1 MSILLENKR
10 AFFDYEI
17 LEKFEA
23 GLLLIG
29 WEVKSLKNR
38 KGNLAGTWVI
48 IRGNEA
54 FLVGLDIPP
63 YQPQNNPTIYEA
75 QRTIKLLLTKKEI
88 KHLDCKSQERG
99 LTMVPI
105 KMYTK
110 DGKIKLE
117 FGLGKGKKKFEK
129 REKIKKREEKIR
141 ISRLMKS
148 QKRG

>member
-1 MSILLENKR
+1 MSILLENGKVS
-10 AFFDYEI
+10 FDYEI

-23 GLLLIG
+23 GLKLLG
-29 WEVKSLKNR
+29 WEVKSLKNK

-48 IRGNEA
+48 IRDNEA
-54 FLVGLDIPP
+54 FLIGLDIPL
-63 YQPQNNPTIYEA
+63 YQPQNQPDKFEN

-88 KHLDCKSQERG
+88 NYLEGKSQEKG

-110 DGKIKLE
+110 DRKIKLQ

-129 REKIKKREEKIR
+129 REKIKKREEKRR
-141 ISRLMKS
+141 IERLI
-148 QKRG
+148 KRG